1 LRRTWAKSVR
11 PSNTRAFRLSAL
23 LYLVIYMK
31 NWIKKKLGITQLEN
45 ENKVLRSQ
53 LQSHREY
60 VSEKIGELKEYTRV
74 DADVGF
80 RGNNT
85 IVLTGVY
92 RNKAFVR
99 FYDLGDGEFKALVE
113 QLKYMNDHA
122 LIRHLDAPPSF
133 HGTFEI

>member
-1 LRRTWAKSVR
+1 
-11 PSNTRAFRLSAL
+11 
-23 LYLVIYMK
+23 MK

-60 VSEKIGELKEYTRV
+60 VTDKIGELKEYTRV
-74 DADVGF
+74 DADMGF

-92 RNKAFVR
+92 RKQAFVR
-99 FYDLGDGEFKALVE
+99 FYDLGDGEFEALVE
-113 QLKYMNDHA
+113 QLKHMKDHA
-122 LIRHLDAPPSF
+122 LIRHIDMPPNF
-133 HGTFEI
+133 RGVFEI

>member
-1 LRRTWAKSVR
+1 
-11 PSNTRAFRLSAL
+11 
-23 LYLVIYMK
+23 MK

-60 VSEKIGELKEYTRV
+60 VDEKVGELKDYTRV
-74 DADVGF
+74 DADMGF

-92 RNKAFVR
+92 RKQAFVR
-99 FYDLGDGEFKALVE
+99 FYDIGDGEFEALVN
-113 QLKYMNDHA
+113 QLKQMKDHA
-122 LIRHLDAPPSF
+122 LIRNLDMPQKMR
-133 HGTFEI
+133 GVFEI